1 MSAVKIQQN
10 RKLVEQNNDLIS
22 SHNHLV
28 ILEILNNMN
37 CKKVWFYCCSR
48 NPDCIFLFYVF

>member
-1 MSAVKIQQN
+1 MNVCKKMKQNRKIQQHT
-10 RKLVEQNNDLIS
+10 KKEVEQNNDLIS

-37 CKKVWFYCCSR
+37 CKKSLVLLW
-48 NPDCIFLFYVF
+48 